1 MWLTNCT
8 ADCLSVCETDWL
20 KISVT
25 NCDTLTHWLM
35 LWLTRWLSQPTT
47 VDWYSKYCNQFTNR
61 DTSIFRFEN
70 RFGDE
75 ELANEVENLMT
86 KELEREAAAFKYVRS
101 LKASVASDT
110 ALLKL
115 SAILTHNVGDV
126 DQGLNYWQVM

>member
-1 MWLTNCT
+1 MTNG
-8 ADCLSVCETDWL
+8 
-20 KISVT
+20 
-25 NCDTLTHWLM
+25 
-35 LWLTRWLSQPTT
+35 
-47 VDWYSKYCNQFTNR
+47 
-61 DTSIFRFEN
+61 DTSIFHFEN
-70 RFGDE
+70 RFGNE
-75 ELANEVENLMT
+75 ELANEVEDLMT

>member
-1 MWLTNCT
+1 MNF
-8 ADCLSVCETDWL
+8 
-20 KISVT
+20 
-25 NCDTLTHWLM
+25 H
-35 LWLTRWLSQPTT
+35 
-47 VDWYSKYCNQFTNR
+47 
-61 DTSIFRFEN
+61 FEN
-70 RFGDE
+70 RFGNE

-126 DQGLNYWQVM
+126 DQGLNYWQVMYCGEV